1 MMISGYVF
9 AQETKLIK
17 MKVTIVD
24 TNGIRSTGYLS
35 GFSDSTI
42 NLTAA
47 ATKPGTSTLNY
58 NYSKIGDIT
67 IKRKGSVPKGILI
80 GALTGA
86 LIGVAAGFIE
96 GDDKEGWI
104 MFSAA
109 DKALIYGAAGGGIG
123 AGAGAIAGAIVKKRF
138 IIGGNK
144 QKFDLMK
151 ISILDK
157 VYGRSPNQGQ

>member
-1 MMISGYVF
+1 MMISSYVF
-9 AQETKLIK
+9 GQETKPKK

-24 TNGIRSTGYLS
+24 TNGIRSTGYLK

-42 NLTAA
+42 NLSAA
-47 ATKPGTSTLNY
+47 VPKPGTSTLDY
-58 NYSKIGDIT
+58 NYSNIGDIT

-109 DKALIYGAAGGGIG
+109 EKAAMYGLLGGGIG
-123 AGAGAIAGAIVKKRF
+123 TGAGAIGGVLVRKRF

-151 ISILDK
+151 ISVLDK

>member
-1 MMISGYVF
+1 MMISGYVS
-9 AQETKLIK
+9 AQETKLKK
-17 MKVTIVD
+17 MKVIIVD
-24 TNGIRSTGYLS
+24 TSGIRSTGYLS

-42 NLTAA
+42 KLSAA
-47 ATKPGTSTLNY
+47 VTKPGTSTFNY
-58 NYSKIGDIT
+58 NYANIGDIT

-109 DKALIYGAAGGGIG
+109 DKALIYGVFGGGIG
-123 AGAGAIAGAIVKKRF
+123 AGAGAIGGAIVRKKF

-144 QKFDLMK
+144 QKFNLMK
-151 ISILDK
+151 ISVLDK
-157 VYGRSPNQGQ
+157 VYGRPPNQGQ